1 MSGSTPG
8 FAKPLGGRTGK
19 DDPLQSAA
27 HPGQVRTRTGDLG
40 RFNDLEI
47 ILSIY
52 IYIYIKV

>member
-8 FAKPLGGRTGK
+8 FAKALDGRTGR

-27 HPGQVRTRTGDLG
+27 HPGQVKTRTGDLG

-52 IYIYIKV
+52 IYIHIH

>member
-8 FAKPLGGRTGK
+8 FAKALDGRTGR

-27 HPGQVRTRTGDLG
+27 HPGQVRTSTGDLG
-40 RFNDLEI
+40 RFEDLEI
-47 ILSIY
+47 ILFIY